1 MAAYKMR
8 KNERKG
14 EGQKGRKI
22 GKLGIQVY
30 FEKEE
35 AAGKRKNL
43 KAKVW
48 ADCQKEP
55 WWKRE
60 SFVGD
65 LGWGR
70 EVLCCEGPRKENISF
85 LKHQE
90 RG

>member
-1 MAAYKMR
+1 MAAYKVR

-22 GKLGIQVY
+22 GRLGIQVY

-48 ADCQKEP
+48 ADCQ
-55 WWKRE
+55 R
-60 SFVGD
+60 SHG
-65 LGWGR
+65 GR
-70 EVLCCEGPRKENISF
+70 GRVSWVIWAGGGRCCAVKA
-85 LKHQE
+85 QE
-90 RG
+90 RKTQVF